1 MDTVSL
7 QALHQLVSIV
17 HDGVNIASQSEQL
30 QSTPMEDESK
40 KDVHPNSFCVEDDPV
55 AKVIWT
61 LEPLQLQNVL
71 LGMVHNFPRTVL
83 TRKFDEL
90 DQLTSQENRDEFYQ
104 AVYGVFDDP
113 FAAMSAVLKGKESFA
128 RQAFKNVLDK
138 YLGVNFEGQKL

>member
-7 QALHQLVSIV
+7 QALHQLVSLV
-17 HDGVNIASQSEQL
+17 HDGVSIFSQSEQL
-30 QSTPMEDESK
+30 QSTPVEDESK

-71 LGMVHNFPRTVL
+71 LGMV
-83 TRKFDEL
+83 
-90 DQLTSQENRDEFYQ
+90 
-104 AVYGVFDDP
+104 
-113 FAAMSAVLKGKESFA
+113 
-128 RQAFKNVLDK
+128 AFKNVLDK